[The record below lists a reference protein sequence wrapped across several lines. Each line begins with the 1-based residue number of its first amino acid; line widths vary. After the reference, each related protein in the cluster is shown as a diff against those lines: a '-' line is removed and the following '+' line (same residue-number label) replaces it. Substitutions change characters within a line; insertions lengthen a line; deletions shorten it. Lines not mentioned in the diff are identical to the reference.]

1 MIAMNAQY
9 NPIQEF
15 QTYMDRAT
23 EVGNKIVTQVPN
35 THSIN
40 TVLGEIKSVLYPIQT
55 TPDQNDSETFE
66 TISTILDNRFSSG
79 ARRQKCPE
87 MDESRQVSCMTE
99 QLYFAA
105 LRLEAMKHYEQSRT
119 EQTGEAK
126 PLGSACDTYHTTHEL
141 IKADYIEL
149 VETGV
154 KFDSKL
160 IAEIDGLYSEDTQEF
175 FKNGCPTLKDIMKS
189 VELS

>member
-1 MIAMNAQY
+1 MNAQY
-9 NPIQEF
+9 SRMQEF
-15 QTYMDRAT
+15 QTYMDQAT
-23 EVGNKIVTQVPN
+23 EVGKKIVTQVPN
-35 THSIN
+35 TRSIN
-40 TVLGEIKSVLYPIQT
+40 TVLGEIESVLYPIQNE
-55 TPDQNDSETFE
+55 PDQNDSETFE
-66 TISTILDNRFSSG
+66 TICTILDNRFSSG

-87 MDESRQVSCMTE
+87 MEEDRQVPCMAE

-105 LRLEAMKHYEQSRT
+105 LRLEALKHYEQSRT
-119 EQTGEAK
+119 EQTDEEAK

>member
-9 NPIQEF
+9 SRMQEF
-15 QTYMDRAT
+15 QTYMDQAK
-23 EVGNKIVTQVPN
+23 EVGENIVTHVPD
-35 THSIN
+35 TRSIN
-40 TVLGEIKSVLYPIQT
+40 TVLGEIESALYPIQT
-55 TPDQNDSETFE
+55 KPDQNDSETFE

-105 LRLEAMKHYEQSRT
+105 LRLEALKHYEQSRT

-126 PLGSACDTYHTTHEL
+126 PLGSACDTYHATHEL
-141 IKADYIEL
+141 IKADYREL
-149 VETGV
+149 VENGV
-154 KFDSKL
+154 EFNPEI
-160 IAEIDGLYSEDTQEF
+160 IAEIDGLYSEDTQDF
-175 FKNGCPTLKDIMKS
+175 FKNGCPTLKDIMES